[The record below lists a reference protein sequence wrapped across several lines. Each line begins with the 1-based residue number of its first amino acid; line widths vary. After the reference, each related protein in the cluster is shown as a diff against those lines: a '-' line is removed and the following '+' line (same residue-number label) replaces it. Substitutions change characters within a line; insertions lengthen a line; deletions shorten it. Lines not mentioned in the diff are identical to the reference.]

1 MPRTFA
7 IVSAERILVD
17 TSVWI
22 EYFREPETEIGAILD
37 AIMDDHEVFVPKVV
51 LAELMQ
57 GAKSSREVAV
67 IGDFLEAFHIIDQ
80 GCETWLKAGRLAY
93 DLKKKGKT
101 IHLTD
106 CYLAVLALENDCQ
119 VFTLNRH
126 FEEIEGL
133 AGIKLWKRPRG

>member
-57 GAKSSREVAV
+57 GAKSSREIAV
-67 IGDFLEAFHIIDQ
+67 IGDFLEAFQIIDQ
-80 GCETWLKAGRLAY
+80 GRETWLKAGRLAY

-106 CYLAVLALENDCQ
+106 CYLAVLAL
-119 VFTLNRH
+119 
-126 FEEIEGL
+126 
-133 AGIKLWKRPRG
+133 